1 MSYGGILN
9 LPEPTPIQ
17 YDIAEYLQS
26 DTKRSV
32 IEAFRGVGKSYITS
46 AYCCHTLLL
55 DPQKKILVVSASKI
69 RADDFSTFTQRL
81 INRNAPS
88 CPSPSTGGSTYVK
101 DFF

>member
-1 MSYGGILN
+1 MNVPELSDFRNFLFVVWRHLN

-55 DPQKKILVVSASKI
+55 DPQKKILVVTHDGIVNVEFRVDASGE
-69 RADDFSTFTQRL
+69 
-81 INRNAPS
+81 N
-88 CPSPSTGGSTYVK
+88 
-101 DFF
+101 